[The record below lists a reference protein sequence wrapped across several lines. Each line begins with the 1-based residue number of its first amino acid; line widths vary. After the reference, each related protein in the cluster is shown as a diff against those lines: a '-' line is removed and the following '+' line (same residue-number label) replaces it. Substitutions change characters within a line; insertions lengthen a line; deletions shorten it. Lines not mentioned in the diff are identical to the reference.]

1 MAQPTLLPILIQS
14 YSSKLHTEPERGSL
28 LMPHVRVDGNI
39 EGMTHH
45 LPVIGKAIAG
55 ERGPS
60 QPVMPD
66 PVQKAR
72 PSLNLANREH
82 WQFIDRYQNV
92 ETNVELF
99 AKFGTASRMACDRA
113 CDQMILNA
121 LDNVNAQAFGTMA
134 QARPADPGVKVSVKE
149 IAKACT
155 ALLQKG
161 VSLMDNL
168 VFIYSEAHFTN
179 IVGIDQLISRDYS
192 ERGLIRTGRIPSLF
206 GIQWVGVETR
216 IEGGIPEN
224 TGYLIAKEGIALG
237 LLNTYG
243 NSMQHNAWRDDVM
256 SWQIGATFAGGSTA
270 VDKGML
276 TELNLDATVT

>member
-1 MAQPTLLPILIQS
+1 MAQPTLLPILIEN
-14 YSSKLHTEPERGSL
+14 YSAKLHTEPERGSL
-28 LMPHVRVDGNI
+28 LMQHVRVDANV
-39 EGMTHH
+39 EGQTHH
-45 LPVIGKAIAG
+45 VPVIGKAIAG
-55 ERGPS
+55 ERGVS

-72 PSLNLANREH
+72 PSLNIRNREH

-113 CDQMILNA
+113 CDQMILNG

-134 QARPADPGVKVSVKE
+134 QARPGAAEKVSVKA
-149 IAKACT
+149 IATACT
-155 ALLQKG
+155 ALLKKG

-168 VFIYSEAHFTN
+168 VFIYSESHFTN

-206 GIQWVGVETR
+206 GITWVGVETR
-216 IEGGIPEN
+216 VEGGIPDN
-224 TGYLIAKEGIALG
+224 TGYLIAKEGICLG
-237 LLNTYG
+237 LLATYG
-243 NSMQHNAWRDDVM
+243 NTMQSNDWRPDVQ
-256 SWQIGATFAGGSTA
+256 SWQIGATFAGGATA

-276 TELNLDATVT
+276 TELNLDASVA